1 MTMTGT
7 NLVQV
12 VQIILILN
20 KRFRSHKT
28 YTNRDHYSGQQM
40 TIILFIL
47 PFYQPHIK
55 EQNSRNSLC
64 YKTN

>member
-20 KRFRSHKT
+20 KRFRGHKA

-47 PFYQPHIK
+47 PFY
-55 EQNSRNSLC
+55 
-64 YKTN
+64 